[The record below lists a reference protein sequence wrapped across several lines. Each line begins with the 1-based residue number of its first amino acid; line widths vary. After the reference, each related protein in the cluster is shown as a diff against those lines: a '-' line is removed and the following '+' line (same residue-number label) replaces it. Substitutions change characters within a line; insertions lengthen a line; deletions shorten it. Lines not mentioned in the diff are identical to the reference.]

1 MKKISKI
8 FMILAVVGVLGF
20 GINAFAHMGMGQG
33 YGPSGWGNHGSG
45 WNHMGSGGPGYGHMM
60 GDLNDDDFKKMDE
73 ERRDFFKET
82 ETLRQEV
89 YQKEL
94 ALESELAKKNPD
106 VLKAVSLQKEVSGFK
121 AQLDQKRI
129 EHMIR
134 IRGILPDAGSRYMGR
149 GHMMGYG
156 SGYGGDCRR

>member
-1 MKKISKI
+1 MKKISKLFI
-8 FMILAVVGVLGF
+8 ILVVVGVLGF
-20 GINAFAHMGMGQG
+20 GINAFAHMGKG

-45 WNHMGSGGPGYGHMM
+45 GHHMGSGGPGYGHMM
-60 GDLNDDDFKKMDE
+60 GDLNDDDFKKMEE
-73 ERRDFFKET
+73 ERRAFFKET
-82 ETLRQEV
+82 ETLRREV

-106 VLKAVSLQKEVSGFK
+106 AQKAVSLQKEISDFK

-134 IRGILPDAGSRYMGR
+134 MRGIFPDAGGRYMGR

>member
-20 GINAFAHMGMGQG
+20 GINAFANMGMGQG
-33 YGPSGWGNHGSG
+33 YGPSRWGNHGSG

>member
-1 MKKISKI
+1 MKKINKM

-20 GINAFAHMGMGQG
+20 GINAFANMGKG
-33 YGPSGWGNHGSG
+33 YGSSGWGNHGSSG
-45 WNHMGSGGPGYGHMM
+45 RHMGWHDSGYGHMM
-60 GDLNDDDFKKMDE
+60 NDLNDDDFKKMDE
-73 ERRDFFKET
+73 ERQAFFKET
-82 ETLRQEV
+82 ETLRREV

-106 VLKAVSLQKEVSGFK
+106 TQKAVSLQKEISGFK

-134 IRGILPDAGSRYMGR
+134 MRGIVPNAGRGFMGMGR
-149 GHMMGYG
+149 MMGSG
-156 SGYGGDCRR
+156 PGYGGDCQR